1 MEFSMVLTKEELIVS
16 LQNEVRL
23 VLHLMS
29 KIEPSMLD
37 YRPSPKQRSMIELC
51 RYFVVMAPVQLRF
64 VVAGNFTMETWMA
77 AWRTEEA
84 AANAMNFDQVKAALA
99 RHPALFAEL
108 LGPVADADFRK
119 EIEMFGNKATRGMW
133 LIRLPLTHYA
143 AYRMQLFL
151 YLKACGREELNTMN
165 LWAGVDASAAP
176 PPIFERAKA
185 QS

>member
-1 MEFSMVLTKEELIVS
+1 MVLTKDEAIAA

-37 YRPSPKQRSMIELC
+37 YRPSPKQRSLIELV

-64 VVAGNFTMETWMA
+64 VAAGNFSMEAWIG
-77 AWRTEEA
+77 AWRPAEA
-84 AANAMNFDQVKAALA
+84 AASGMNLEEVKAALA
-99 RHPALFAEL
+99 KQPALFAQM
-108 LGPVADADFRK
+108 LGAVPDADFRK
-119 EIEMFGNKATRGMW
+119 EIEMFGNQATRGMW
-133 LIRLPLTHYA
+133 VIRLPLTHYA

-151 YLKACGREELNTMN
+151 YLKACGRDELNTMN
-165 LWAGVDASAAP
+165 LWAGIDGSPDP
-176 PPIFERAKA
+176 PPILERAKA